1 MTQVKIEN
9 IVKRYGNVSVLRGV
23 NLVIEQSEFFT
34 LLGPSGCGKTTL
46 LRTIAG
52 FLTQDSGAIYF
63 NGECIDGT
71 PAHKR
76 NTGMVFQNYAIFPH
90 LNVFDNIAYG
100 LKNRKFS
107 RQEIENK
114 VADAVHLVRLDG
126 LERRMPREL
135 SGGQQQRVVIGR
147 AMVIE
152 PRVLLMDEPLSNLDA
167 KLRVAMRGDIRALQR
182 KVGITTIYVTHDQE
196 EALAISDRIAVMD
209 AGVVQQIGKPV
220 EVYVKPANQFVA
232 DFVGATN
239 FLDARLVQYDAGT
252 QRASF
257 DAGIGSHWQAPMPG
271 RPSGDKFKV
280 AIRPESLAFANANT
294 MGREASLNCAQGQIS
309 DMTFGGSV
317 IRYLVRLEN
326 GATLLVEDHDPEQ
339 ALLRQP
345 GDRVQLVCDP
355 ARVLAF
361 EGGGSGN

>member
-9 IVKRYGNVSVLRGV
+9 IVKQYGSVSVLKGI
-23 NLVIEQSEFFT
+23 NLVIEPGEFFT

-63 NGECIDGT
+63 DGECIDGY

-90 LNVFDNIAYG
+90 LNVYDNIAYG
-100 LKNRKFS
+100 LRNRRFS
-107 RQEIENK
+107 RQGIEKK

-126 LERRMPREL
+126 LEKRMPREL
-135 SGGQQQRVVIGR
+135 SGGQQQRVILAR

-209 AGVVQQIGKPV
+209 AGLVKQIGKPA
-220 EVYVKPANQFVA
+220 EVYVHPVNPFVA

-239 FLDARLVQYDAGT
+239 MLNARLVKYDADARRAWFDLGT
-252 QRASF
+252 GSPWQVPLAS
-257 DAGIGSHWQAPMPG
+257 AP
-271 RPSGDKFKV
+271 RGDQLALAV
-280 AIRPESLAFANANT
+280 RPESLSFAGGVSAGANCI
-294 MGREASLNCAQGQIS
+294 EAQIADATYSGAAIRYQVRLDNGQILQIQDHNPDQS
-309 DMTFGGSV
+309 A
-317 IRYLVRLEN
+317 IRQLGE
-326 GATLLVEDHDPEQ
+326 
-339 ALLRQP
+339 
-345 GDRVQLVCDP
+345 RVQLVCDP
-355 ARVLAF
+355 ARVLVF
-361 EGGGSGN
+361 EGGAHGG

>member
-9 IVKRYGNVSVLRGV
+9 IVKRYGNVSVLKGV
-23 NLVIEQSEFFT
+23 NLTIEQGEFFT

-63 NGECIDGT
+63 DGECIDHL

-100 LKNRKFS
+100 LRNRQLP
-107 RQEIENK
+107 RQVIERK
-114 VADAVHLVRLDG
+114 VSDAVHLVRLDG
-126 LERRMPREL
+126 LEKRMPREL
-135 SGGQQQRVVIGR
+135 SGGQQQRVVLAR

-196 EALAISDRIAVMD
+196 EALAISDRIAVME
-209 AGVVQQIGKPV
+209 AGIVQQIGKPV
-220 EVYVKPANQFVA
+220 EVYVHPVNQFVA

-239 FLDARLVQYDAGT
+239 LLNVRLVQYDADAR
-252 QRASF
+252 RAWF
-257 DAGIGSHWQAPMPG
+257 DLGNGVRWQAPLAGAPQG
-271 RPSGDKFKV
+271 EQLTLAV
-280 AIRPESLAFANANT
+280 RPESLSFASAANEP
-294 MGREASLNCAQGQIS
+294 MNRVNGQI
-309 DMTFGGSV
+309 T
-317 IRYLVRLEN
+317 
-326 GATLLVEDHDPEQ
+326 
-339 ALLRQP
+339 
-345 GDRVQLVCDP
+345 DRRTA
-355 ARVLAF
+355 ARWCAI
-361 EGGGSGN
+361 

>member
-9 IVKRYGNVSVLRGV
+9 IVKRYGNVSVLKGV
-23 NLVIEQSEFFT
+23 NLVIEPSEFFT

-63 NGECIDGT
+63 DGECIDSL

-107 RQEIENK
+107 RQEIERK
-114 VADAVHLVRLDG
+114 VLEAVRLVRLEG

-135 SGGQQQRVVIGR
+135 SGGQQQRVVLAR

-196 EALAISDRIAVMD
+196 EALAISDRLAVMD
-209 AGVVQQIGKPV
+209 AGLVQQIGKPA
-220 EVYVKPANQFVA
+220 EVYVHPVNQFVA

-239 FLDARLVQYDAGT
+239 MLNARLVKYDADAH
-252 QRASF
+252 RAWF
-257 DAGIGSHWQAPMPG
+257 DLGAGSQWQAPLAIAP
-271 RPSGDKFKV
+271 RGDQCV
-280 AIRPESLAFANANT
+280 LAVRPEVLSFASV
-294 MGREASLNCAQGQIS
+294 ASDAVNRVNGQIA
-309 DMTFGGSV
+309 DATYGGST
-317 IRYLVRLEN
+317 IRYQVRLEN
-326 GATLLVEDHDPEQ
+326 DQTLQVHDHNPEQ
-339 ALLRQP
+339 SAIRQL
-345 GDRVQLVCDP
+345 GERVQLVCDP
-355 ARVLAF
+355 ARVLVF
-361 EGGGSGN
+361 EGGAHGS

>member
-9 IVKRYGNVSVLRGV
+9 IVKQYGSVSVLKGI
-23 NLVIEQSEFFT
+23 NLVIEPGEFFT

-63 NGECIDGT
+63 DGECIDGY

-90 LNVFDNIAYG
+90 LNVYDNIAYG
-100 LKNRKFS
+100 LRNRRFS
-107 RQEIENK
+107 RQGIEKK

-126 LERRMPREL
+126 LEKRMPREL
-135 SGGQQQRVVIGR
+135 SGGQQQRVILAR

-209 AGVVQQIGKPV
+209 AGLVQQIGKPA
-220 EVYVKPANQFVA
+220 EVYVHPVNPFVA

-239 FLDARLVQYDAGT
+239 MLNARLVKYDADARRAWFDLGT
-252 QRASF
+252 GSPWQVPLAS
-257 DAGIGSHWQAPMPG
+257 AP
-271 RPSGDKFKV
+271 RGDQLALAV
-280 AIRPESLAFANANT
+280 RPESLSFAGGVSAGANCI
-294 MGREASLNCAQGQIS
+294 EAQIADATYSGAAIRYQVRLDNGQILQIQDHNPDQS
-309 DMTFGGSV
+309 A
-317 IRYLVRLEN
+317 IRQLGE
-326 GATLLVEDHDPEQ
+326 
-339 ALLRQP
+339 
-345 GDRVQLVCDP
+345 RVQLVCDP
-355 ARVLAF
+355 ARVLVF
-361 EGGGSGN
+361 EGGAHGG

>member
-9 IVKRYGNVSVLRGV
+9 IVKRFGNVSVLKGV
-23 NLVIEQSEFFT
+23 NLVIEQGEFFT

-63 NGECIDGT
+63 DSECIDGL

-90 LNVFDNIAYG
+90 LDVFDNIAYG
-100 LKNRKFS
+100 LRNRKFS
-107 RQEIENK
+107 RQEIKTK
-114 VADAVHLVRLDG
+114 VAEAVHLVRLDG

-135 SGGQQQRVVIGR
+135 SGGQQQRVVLAR

-196 EALAISDRIAVMD
+196 EALAISDRLAVMD
-209 AGVVQQIGKPV
+209 AGLVQQIGKPA
-220 EVYVKPANQFVA
+220 EVYVHPVNQFVA

-239 FLDARLVQYDAGT
+239 MLNARLVKYDAEAH
-252 QRASF
+252 RAWF
-257 DAGIGSHWQAPMPG
+257 DLGSGSQWQALVATAP
-271 RPSGDKFKV
+271 RGDQCV
-280 AIRPESLAFANANT
+280 LAVRPELLSFASAAS
-294 MGREASLNCAQGQIS
+294 EAVNRVNGQIT
-309 DMTFGGSV
+309 DATYGGSM
-317 IRYLVRLEN
+317 IRYQVRLEN
-326 GATLLVEDHDPEQ
+326 DQTLQVHDPNPEQ
-339 ALLRQP
+339 SAIRQL
-345 GDRVQLVCDP
+345 GERVQLVCDP
-355 ARVLAF
+355 ARVLVF
-361 EGGGSGN
+361 EGGTHGS